1 MRTTIPGT
9 LWILR
14 DDDMIVGR
22 TLWDFLIEVVR
33 TPGLRGPLLALLVLL
48 ELAFILLLLL
58 IQSGLIAVKLSYGGL
73 GIELHHLAAVISWR
87 QV

>member
-1 MRTTIPGT
+1 MR
-9 LWILR
+9 ILQ
-14 DDDMIVGR
+14 DDKMVVGR

-48 ELAFILLLLL
+48 EVAFILLLLL
-58 IQSGLIAVKLSYGGL
+58 IQSGLIAVKFSYGGV
-73 GIELHHLAAVISWR
+73 GIELYHLAAMISYR